1 MTIHEATQF
10 GAAELS
16 AVPDPQID
24 AELLLS
30 DVMGM
35 KRLVL
40 LLNAA
45 QEMTPEQVRRYRQHL
60 RLRAERKPLQ
70 YILGTQVFY
79 GSVLQ
84 VDETVLIPRPET
96 EILCEQV
103 LISME
108 KYRLPSVADVC
119 TGSGAIAITL
129 KKNRP
134 DATVWATELS
144 TDALKTA
151 AQNAER
157 INAEIIFRQ
166 GDLLSPL
173 KGHTFD
179 FIVSN
184 PPYVKTGDLDALQPE
199 VLREPRMALDGGPD
213 GLSFYRRLAQESLK
227 YLNRKGRIFVELGD
241 GQAEN
246 VAAIFVDSQQFEDIH
261 IHLDLFGRQRVL
273 EAQRRFP

>member
-1 MTIHEATQF
+1 MTIQEATQF

-16 AVPDPQID
+16 AVPDPRID

-40 LLNAA
+40 FLNAA
-45 QEMTPEQVRRYRQHL
+45 QEMTEEQERRYRQRL
-60 RLRAERKPLQ
+60 RLRASRKPLQ

-79 GSVLQ
+79 GSELR

-134 DATVWATELS
+134 DATVYATELS
-144 TDALKTA
+144 PEALMTA
-151 AQNAER
+151 RNNAER
-157 INAEIIFRQ
+157 IDAEITFLQ
-166 GDLLSPL
+166 GDLLAPL
-173 KGHTFD
+173 RGRTFD

-184 PPYVKTGDLDALQPE
+184 PPYIKTGDLDALQPE

-213 GLSFYRRLAQESLK
+213 GLVFYRRLAKDALK
-227 YLNRKGRIFVELGD
+227 YLNRSGRIFVELGD

-246 VAAIFVDSQQFEDIH
+246 IAAIFVASGQFEDVH
-261 IHLDLFGRQRVL
+261 IHLDLFGRERVL